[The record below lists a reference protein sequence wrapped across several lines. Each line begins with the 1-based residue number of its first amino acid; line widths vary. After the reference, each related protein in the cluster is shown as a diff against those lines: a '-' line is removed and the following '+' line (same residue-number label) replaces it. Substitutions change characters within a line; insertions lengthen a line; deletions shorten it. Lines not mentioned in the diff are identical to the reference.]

1 MFKKKKIE
9 VPKETVPDKPKRPI
23 WKKCLYCSKCLPS
36 CGDSRDFRC
45 EDTHDLVCNPYNIT
59 LVWDRCDG
67 FTPKHGCETCN
78 KRKYCKIDNMNKI
91 YADKKVT
98 MVRWDDC
105 PEWVILTEIDSMIKH
120 EGE

>member
-9 VPKETVPDKPKRPI
+9 VPKETVSDKPKRPI
-23 WKKCLYCSKCLPS
+23 WKKCLYCSKCLPYRD
-36 CGDSRDFRC
+36 DSGVMRC
-45 EDTHDLVCNPYNIT
+45 EDTHDLVTDSYYIT